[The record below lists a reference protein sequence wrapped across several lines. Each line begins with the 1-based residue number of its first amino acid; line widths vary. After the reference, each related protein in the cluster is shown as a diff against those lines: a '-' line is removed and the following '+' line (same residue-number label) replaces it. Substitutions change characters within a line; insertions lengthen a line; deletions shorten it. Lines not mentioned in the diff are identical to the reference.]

1 MEAAILTN
9 CKLALTPMDDMR
21 INLTERII
29 IVFIII
35 NTDLIIL
42 YKKQPNNYL
51 EISVR
56 FVFLCKWFRGLNR
69 DTPGGVSVPVS
80 LRIVVLVGWTK
91 VVEVLVWPFTVEMKI
106 EVKFG
111 FLETGITGCILY

>member
-51 EISVR
+51 EIS
-56 FVFLCKWFRGLNR
+56 
-69 DTPGGVSVPVS
+69 
-80 LRIVVLVGWTK
+80 
-91 VVEVLVWPFTVEMKI
+91 KI
-106 EVKFG
+106 
-111 FLETGITGCILY
+111 CIFM